1 VTRCVAVIGPGDGAT
16 DSECATARAVGKLLA
31 QHGFNVVCGGLGG
44 VMAAVAEG
52 VSDAEGLSIGIL
64 PTKDRRGASRH
75 LSVVIPTGL
84 GELRNGLVV
93 GAAEGVIAIGGSW
106 GTLSELALAKRLG
119 LPVVSVGGW
128 SVVDSAGSEVAVEQ
142 AISADAAVA
151 RLVELL

>member
-1 VTRCVAVIGPGDGAT
+1 MTRCVAVIGPGDRAT

>member
-1 VTRCVAVIGPGDGAT
+1 
-16 DSECATARAVGKLLA
+16 
-31 QHGFNVVCGGLGG
+31 
-44 VMAAVAEG
+44 
-52 VSDAEGLSIGIL
+52 
-64 PTKDRRGASRH
+64 
-75 LSVVIPTGL
+75 L

-128 SVVDSAGSEVAVEQ
+128 SVVDSAGSEVAVDQ